1 MPRFCLTFVSLLAF
15 LSAVRSLAQAADD
28 LKFEPLHFCDDALQL
43 PSAGPSPQATPS
55 QGSGPV
61 SEKPPP
67 GKLVTL
73 DKSAEA
79 APVATLYDF
88 LGYRYASSSL
98 DWIPGTGDQ
107 FGMFSI
113 VWDHYIK
120 SGIENGIGIG
130 MGFHSLSGPDQTD
143 MPAWVFDFS
152 IGYQF
157 RQRWGPIACDLATA
171 VCASSDFKGN
181 ARARASSFPV
191 TPWAS

>member
-1 MPRFCLTFVSLLAF
+1 MPRFCLTLVSLLAF
-15 LSAVRSLAQAADD
+15 LIAVWSPAQAADD
-28 LKFEPLHFCDDALQL
+28 LKFEPLHFCDDAPQL
-43 PSAGPSPQATPS
+43 PSGARSSQAPPSEDAGPAT
-55 QGSGPV
+55 
-61 SEKPPP
+61 EEPPP
-67 GKLVTL
+67 GKLITL

-79 APVATLYDF
+79 APPATLYDF

-130 MGFHSLSGPDQTD
+130 MGFHSLSGPIRPTCPRGSSTSASATNFGSGGGQLRATW
-143 MPAWVFDFS
+143 P
-152 IGYQF
+152 
-157 RQRWGPIACDLATA
+157 RQSARRAI
-171 VCASSDFKGN
+171 SKGT
-181 ARARASSFPV
+181 RARAFSFPV